1 MSAISLILMLAAGLA
16 LAVCTAAL
24 WAARGLRAEV
34 TALRALLAPAL
45 LPPARVAPDEE
56 LIRAAVA
63 DALADE
69 RDRELA
75 EARAFWAEQEARDAE
90 NAAMG
95 HHGSP
100 ASSADEMLLDALLE
114 RYLAEGDATGAD
126 GSLLGGGEFGALGPD
141 VDLAG
146 YDPHGYDAHD
156 AAFGIRP
163 ARPVVPRQGTGRED
177 ADFFTAEHS
186 AEHSEDAPTGRADES
201 SSARDRRTGEERGQG
216 EYGDAAP
223 RRPFLPRQATG
234 DVTPAPAPEPRDED
248 DQLSAEMAAA
258 RRRHPSH
265 PGYSLSGEPVELPG
279 QACEPGHDA
288 AVEEYERTTERLGRL
303 ARAGTPLADV
313 RPGPLGTLD
322 VFLFEDGTTLCL
334 SPGHR
339 ETSQRLASAVRA
351 GESPVLL
358 GGSGVSG
365 AYALTFAC
373 GEESI
378 YLLADRIVA
387 A

>member
-1 MSAISLILMLAAGLA
+1 MLAAGLA

-90 NAAMG
+90 NASMG
-95 HHGSP
+95 HHDSA

-114 RYLAEGDATGAD
+114 RYLAEGDHAGAD
-126 GSLLGGGEFGALGPD
+126 GSLLGGAEFGAQGPD

-146 YDPHGYDAHD
+146 YDAHD
-156 AAFGIRP
+156 ATFGVRP
-163 ARPVVPRQGTGRED
+163 TGPAVPRQGTGRED
-177 ADFFTAEHS
+177 ADFFDTERP
-186 AEHSEDAPTGRADES
+186 EDASTGRVDES
-201 SSARDRRTGEERGQG
+201 SAARDRRSGDEHPQSEGGES
-216 EYGDAAP
+216 AT

-279 QACEPGHDA
+279 QAREPGHDA